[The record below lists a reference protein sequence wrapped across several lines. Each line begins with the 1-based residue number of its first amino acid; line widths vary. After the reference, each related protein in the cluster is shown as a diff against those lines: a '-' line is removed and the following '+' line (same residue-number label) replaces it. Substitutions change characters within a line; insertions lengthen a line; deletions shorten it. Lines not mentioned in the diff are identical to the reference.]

1 MQQDL
6 LILIQSWQEQ
16 VPIEL
21 GIDLIPFCLHLSML
35 FQLFGAEKLRMQRLL
50 IAKLVQEGIAI
61 GAPPE
66 AIQAPE
72 NDILAYD
79 Y

>member
-1 MQQDL
+1 
-6 LILIQSWQEQ
+6 
-16 VPIEL
+16 
-21 GIDLIPFCLHLSML
+21 ML

-50 IAKLVQEGIAI
+50 IAKLVQEGITI

-66 AIQAPE
+66 AIQAPR